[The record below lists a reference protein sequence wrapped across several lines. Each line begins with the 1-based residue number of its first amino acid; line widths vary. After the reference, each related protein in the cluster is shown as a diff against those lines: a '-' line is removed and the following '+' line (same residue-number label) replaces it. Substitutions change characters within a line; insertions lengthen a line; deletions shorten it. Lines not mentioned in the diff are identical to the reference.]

1 MKGFW
6 GMMVMVVRHHIDML
20 KDDGL
25 IYQNGLDGGIVEGGR
40 PGQGLFQWLK
50 WTRRMQ

>member
-6 GMMVMVVRHHIDML
+6 GVVVVRHHIDML

-25 IYQNGLDGGIVEGGR
+25 MCDNGLDGGRGEGGR
-40 PGQGLFQWLK
+40 PGQGLLSW
-50 WTRRMQ
+50 